1 MKNQDGLTH
10 KQFLFCEELL
20 RNGFNIRAAYKV
32 AYPNDKGENGLRT
45 LKRKECINYLNKR
58 QQQQQATMD
67 VLMAAAHNRLLSIIA
82 TGSDKDA
89 AKAIE
94 ILKNSQEKLKAL
106 EVAKDTP
113 PSVNTNPIFHIHCN
127 EIKKPEQDA

>member
-1 MKNQDGLTH
+1 MKNSDGLTH

-20 RNGFNIRAAYKV
+20 KNGFCVYKAYKV
-32 AYPNDKGENGLRT
+32 AYPNDRGTNNGPRM
-45 LKRKECINYLNKR
+45 LKRIEVINYLNKR
-58 QQQQQATMD
+58 QQEKEHTMD
-67 VLMAAAHNRLLSIIA
+67 KLLDIANKRLASIIA

-113 PSVNTNPIFHIHCN
+113 PSVQTNPIIIRL
-127 EIKKPEQDA
+127 EDARNNP